1 MVWLSVGLLDY
12 LPKKTKH
19 KSRVSKPTHMDVSV
33 VIPFLDEEESL
44 PELYQQLTDVLASTK
59 WSYELIFVDDGS
71 QDKGWKFVRS
81 AAKNDASVRGV
92 KFTRNFGKSQALH
105 VGFDLAQGDVVF
117 TMDADLQ
124 DSPKELPA
132 LYEMLNK
139 ENLDVVSG
147 WKKIRHDPLF
157 GKTIPSKFFNW
168 AARQFSGIP
177 LHDFNCGLK
186 AYKKEVVKAIQ
197 VHGEMHR
204 YIPLLAKH
212 AGYRAIGEHVVQHS
226 ARKYGKTKFGAD
238 RFVKG
243 FLDLVTLLFVQ
254 RFGKRP
260 MHFFGLIGSLMLNT
274 GFGFALY
281 LGIDKLYLETEGRL
295 ITERPEFYL
304 ALTTMILG
312 SQFFLAGFLAELFMR
327 SRNKSP
333 NYRISETL

>member
-1 MVWLSVGLLDY
+1 
-12 LPKKTKH
+12 
-19 KSRVSKPTHMDVSV
+19 MDVSV

-44 PELYQQLTDVLASTK
+44 PELYQQLTDVLASTI

-71 QDKGWKFVRS
+71 QDKGWEFVRS
-81 AAKNDASVRGV
+81 TAKNDASVRAV

-124 DSPKELPA
+124 DNPKELPA
-132 LYEMLNK
+132 IYKLLIK

-147 WKKIRHDPLF
+147 WKKVRHDPLF

-168 AARQFSGIP
+168 AARQFSGIQ

-197 VHGEMHR
+197 VNGEMHR

-212 AGYRAIGEHVVQHS
+212 AGYGAIGEHIVQHS
-226 ARKYGKTKFGAD
+226 ARKYGKTKFGTD
-238 RFVKG
+238 RFIKG

-260 MHFFGLIGSLMLNT
+260 MHFFGLIGSLMLVT

-327 SRNKSP
+327 NRNKTP
-333 NYRISETL
+333 NYRIRETL

>member
-1 MVWLSVGLLDY
+1 
-12 LPKKTKH
+12 
-19 KSRVSKPTHMDVSV
+19 MDVSV

-71 QDKGWKFVRS
+71 QDKGWEFVRS
-81 AAKNDASVRGV
+81 VAKNDASVRAV

-105 VGFDLAQGDVVF
+105 VGFDLALGDAVF

-132 LYEMLNK
+132 LYEMLIK

-147 WKKIRHDPLF
+147 WKKVRHDPLF

-238 RFVKG
+238 RFIKG

-260 MHFFGLIGSLMLNT
+260 MHFFGLIGSLMLVT

-327 SRNKSP
+327 SRNKTP
-333 NYRISETL
+333 NYRIRETL